1 MALVLIL
8 PGVLSILNQ
17 PEFNKCE
24 SATVRVLVPGTPSLS
39 GNLIILKK
47 SSLFS
52 ELMALDEFK

>member
-1 MALVLIL
+1 MC
-8 PGVLSILNQ
+8 G
-17 PEFNKCE
+17 

-39 GNLIILKK
+39 ENLIMLKK